1 MKLTIKKLMILAL
14 ALVMAL
20 SMCACAGND
29 RDDDDDDDDDRNN
42 RETISDILQQ
52 PTENETI
59 PVLPAD
65 PEPMPTIITEPAE
78 PTEEEL
84 AILNEYAWIQSELRY
99 ASDEQVEYYYE
110 WLRDMDRTALDKWAG
125 TEYAPAELD
134 GNVIEW
140 DYDAMMAR
148 FAVLEN
154 VLLTQTMKTTDF
166 VGNER
171 KSGYEVE
178 WYYDADGQISRIE
191 NEYYAFKMIQ
201 DNVSRLNGD
210 RCYTFDENGVATEI
224 RFGYGYEDAG
234 DEIFNTEYL
243 MVRTKDE
250 NGNVILETVTDTRG
264 DSYEIHYT
272 YDMNSRLATISYGS
286 VVYTYTY
293 DEAGRLIRSEC
304 ASYKRAYDTD
314 IVDQKDI
321 MEYTY
326 DENGHLVSGQRSQEK
341 WEYTVDK
348 IEHGW
353 LDYEY
358 FVSDQFASTRA
369 TDTYAFTCDAQG
381 NLLHITVT
389 PGDTLYLTGNNAGT
403 VKYKAQYAAMDYEFT
418 YGEYVTY
425 QHQN

>member
-59 PVLPAD
+59 PVFPAD

-84 AILNEYAWIQSELRY
+84 AILNEYAWIQVNMQY
-99 ASDEQVEYYYE
+99 ASCDMIADYYE
-110 WLRDMDRTALDKWAG
+110 QLRNMDRSIMEKWAG

-178 WYYDADGQISRIE
+178 WYYDTDGQISRIE
-191 NEYYAFKMIQ
+191 NEYYAFKMIE
-201 DNVSRLNGD
+201 DNVSNLGSER
-210 RCYTFDENGVATEI
+210 RYTYNEMGTITEI
-224 RFGYGYEDAG
+224 RFGYGEGAG
-234 DEIFNTEYL
+234 FQTSYL
-243 MVRTKDE
+243 VKRTLDD
-250 NGNVILETVTDTRG
+250 NGNAVVDTVTDTRG

-304 ASYKRAYDTD
+304 ASYKRVYDTD

-358 FVSDQFASTRA
+358 FIADQYASTRA

-418 YGEYVTY
+418 YGEYVAY